1 MDVNEKPAAGYKSKS
16 TEHDTYEDAY
26 KAAGIGVQFKSS
38 YELNGKAKTSVTTG
52 HDIKMNEINAE
63 FLFEDGL
70 FSLSFSKMTGNV
82 ASDAAHVI
90 QLANTSNKRE
100 YKTKDGTAFTLVDEK
115 HDDETRTFVMIACD
129 EFSGYIMFEN
139 LTDPQIHKILDTV
152 ILK

>member
-1 MDVNEKPAAGYKSKS
+1 
-16 TEHDTYEDAY
+16 
-26 KAAGIGVQFKSS
+26 
-38 YELNGKAKTSVTTG
+38 
-52 HDIKMNEINAE
+52 
-63 FLFEDGL
+63 
-70 FSLSFSKMTGNV
+70 
-82 ASDAAHVI
+82 
-90 QLANTSNKRE
+90 LANTSNKRE